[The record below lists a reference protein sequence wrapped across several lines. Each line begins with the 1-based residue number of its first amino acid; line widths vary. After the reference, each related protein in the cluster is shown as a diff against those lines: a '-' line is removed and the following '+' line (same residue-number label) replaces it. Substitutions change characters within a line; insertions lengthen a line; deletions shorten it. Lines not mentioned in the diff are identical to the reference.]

1 VAVGVGEL
9 ARTIDHTL
17 LKPDAKEADV
27 RQLCEE
33 AAQHHFASVCI
44 PPGYVRLAAGE
55 LHGTDVMVA
64 TVVSFPFGY
73 DTTAVKAAAVRDAI
87 SGGATELDVV
97 MNISKFL
104 SGEST
109 YVAEELATLNQQA
122 GAAARDHGLDHVGL
136 KVIIETAYL
145 TEEMKRLAV
154 RVVAE
159 SGADFVKT
167 STGFGPGG
175 ATVEDV
181 ALLREEAPEGL
192 AVKASGGIRTLQDA
206 LAMLDA
212 GASRLGASS
221 GVAIMQDAG
230 DGGGLRASGDRPPL
244 DARQGGPD
252 PHPQGLARKADI
264 KPTQAVP

>member
-1 VAVGVGEL
+1 MAVGVGEL
-9 ARTIDHTL
+9 AGTIDHTL
-17 LKPDAKEADV
+17 LKPDAKEGDV
-27 RQLCEE
+27 RGLCEE
-33 AAQHHFASVCI
+33 AARHHFASVCI
-44 PPGYVRLAAGE
+44 PPGYVRFAAKE
-55 LHGTDVMVA
+55 LGGTDVMVA

-73 DTTAVKAAAVRDAI
+73 DTTTVKAAAVRDAI
-87 SGGATELDVV
+87 SDGASELDVV

-104 SGEST
+104 SGESS
-109 YVAEELATLNQQA
+109 YVAEELATLK
-122 GAAARDHGLDHVGL
+122 GEVDAAARDQGLDHVGL

-145 TEEMKRLAV
+145 TDEMKRLATQI
-154 RVVAE
+154 VAE

-221 GVAIMQDAG
+221 GVAIMREAG
-230 DGGGLRASGDRPPL
+230 DGGGLQTSGDRPPL
-244 DARQGGPD
+244 DTRQGGRD
-252 PHPQGLARKADI
+252 PHPPGARSQGGY
-264 KPTQAVP
+264 